1 MLTREHLRLRR
12 RGDRA
17 VPVFVRTDDPGWLA
31 AAESVLAVFRAA
43 AHVRGTRGEI
53 DEQLETLC
61 DPAHEIPALVKLAAD
76 QSAFA
81 DASERDYP
89 KCRAE
94 LFAASAALLA
104 GAASPDDLRERLG
117 ARPGAAAFL
126 DGDIYGDLPENQ
138 RLTAFRD
145 MTARELLERYNLA
158 QVQGLLMFAQSLT
171 VRTPGAEPAELR
183 RLFKY
188 LKFFRLLASVKRDGD
203 GFALTVSG
211 PLAIFANTRKYA
223 VQLAAFV
230 PAAVLL
236 PKWRL
241 EAKIEWKGRVL
252 DLSLDETSALRSPYR
267 NFSAY
272 VPEEIAMF
280 HRLFR
285 EKIADWTIVG
295 ETPFLTGD
303 RGEVIFP
310 DLSFREAAS
319 GRIVHL
325 ELFHRWHKGQLEDRL
340 RFLAGEPGLP
350 LVIGIDRSLA
360 DEDALAGFLAQWP
373 VLSGRLFLFR
383 DFPGV
388 DRVAK
393 LLREF

>member
-1 MLTREHLRLRR
+1 MLTREHLRLHRR
-12 RGDRA
+12 ADRA
-17 VPVFVRTDDPGWLA
+17 IPVFVDPGDPGWLA
-31 AAESVLAVFRAA
+31 AAESVLAVFRTTARA
-43 AHVRGTRGEI
+43 RGTRGEL
-53 DEQLETLC
+53 EERLETVN
-61 DPAHEIPALVKLAAD
+61 DPAHETDALVKLATD
-76 QSAFA
+76 QSEFA
-81 DASERDYP
+81 DAFECDYP
-89 KCRAE
+89 KLRAE
-94 LFAASAALLA
+94 LFAASAGLL
-104 GAASPDDLRERLG
+104 GSAASPEDLRAKLA
-117 ARPGAAAFL
+117 ARPEFAKFL
-126 DGDIYGDLPENQ
+126 AGDIYGDLPENQ

-145 MTARELLERYNLA
+145 MTAKELLERYNLA
-158 QVQGLLMFAQSLT
+158 QAQGLLMFAQSLT
-171 VRTPGAEPAELR
+171 IRTPGAEPAELR

-188 LKFFRLLASVKRDGD
+188 LKFFRLLASVKRDGE
-203 GFALTVSG
+203 GFVLNVSG

-223 VQLAAFV
+223 VQLAAFL

-252 DLSLDETSALRSPYR
+252 DLVLDETSGLRSPYR

-285 EKIADWTIVG
+285 EKISDWAIVG
-295 ETPFLTGD
+295 ETPFLTGA

-310 DLSFREAAS
+310 DLSFREAAT
-319 GRIVHL
+319 GRTVHL

-340 RFLAGEPGLP
+340 RFLAETRGLP

-373 VLSGRLFLFR
+373 ELAGKLFLFR

-393 LLREF
+393 LLREL